1 MSNLS
6 ERVERA
12 KKLVFSDIPGVRTAT
27 GGTWGSKNDHYQIS
41 LSQKKQWEKVQ
52 IADQELKATVIY
64 TCCKKLDIGN
74 GKLDP
79 MEICPGNSHHT
90 VCYHSLGF
98 LVHKL
103 AKRNKEISFYQ
114 SIMDALNGLNF
125 GGQLTKVV
133 SKQGDGYIWAII
145 RDKPQI
151 LSTQAVNLM
160 RGEDD
165 EGID

>member
-1 MSNLS
+1 
-6 ERVERA
+6 
-12 KKLVFSDIPGVRTAT
+12 
-27 GGTWGSKNDHYQIS
+27 
-41 LSQKKQWEKVQ
+41 
-52 IADQELKATVIY
+52 
-64 TCCKKLDIGN
+64 
-74 GKLDP
+74 
-79 MEICPGNSHHT
+79 
-90 VCYHSLGF
+90 
-98 LVHKL
+98 
-103 AKRNKEISFYQ
+103 
-114 SIMDALNGLNF
+114 MDALNGLNF